1 MYTCRLPHC
10 TCTVLCLKFSE
21 MLCLVERDRT
31 GLAVHCALGLIS
43 PLSLRSVK
51 MKVTT
56 ALDRAF
62 AALFYGISSL
72 LVVFV
77 NKIVL
82 STYGFPSFL
91 FLACMQFVATC
102 VVLIILKILGRI
114 EIPRLSL
121 EIIFEVLPV
130 SLMFLG
136 NVISGLG
143 STQALNLPMFTALRR
158 FSILMTM
165 IGEYWVLS
173 SVPSKSVAV
182 SVALMVG
189 GAVIAAMFDLT
200 FNAWGY
206 FYILLNDIFTALNG
220 VYLKKAS
227 LSSKCSKMAVLFY
240 NSAFS
245 AFFVFLFFL
254 AGQVYYYDHNVGSAD
269 GSELHRVLSFEH
281 WTDPQFMTL
290 FFLAATMGSVLN
302 YSIFLC
308 TSVNSALTTAVVG
321 CLKNVLTT
329 YASMML
335 LTDYSFS
342 WVNFIGLNVSIAGS
356 LVYTYA
362 VMYMGNANK
371 SSTNNSAATKGP

>member
-1 MYTCRLPHC
+1 MR
-10 TCTVLCLKFSE
+10 
-21 MLCLVERDRT
+21 M
-31 GLAVHCALGLIS
+31 
-43 PLSLRSVK
+43 
-51 MKVTT
+51 TT
-56 ALDRAF
+56 TLDRIF

-82 STYGFPSFL
+82 TTYEFPSFL
-91 FLACMQFVATC
+91 FLACMQFFATC
-102 VVLIILKILGRI
+102 VVLGVLSVARYI
-114 EIPRLSL
+114 ELPRLSV
-121 EIIFEVLPV
+121 EIIREVLPV

-165 IGEYWVLS
+165 MGEYLVLS
-173 SVPSKSVAV
+173 SVPSNPVAISVAM
-182 SVALMVG
+182 MVG
-189 GAVIAAMFDLT
+189 GAVIAAVFDLT

-245 AFFVFLFFL
+245 SFFVIIFFMT
-254 AGQVYYYDHNVGSAD
+254 GQMYYYDHNVGSAE
-269 GSELHRVLSFEH
+269 GSELDRVLRFKG
-281 WTDPQFMTL
+281 WMKLDFILL
-290 FFLAATMGSVLN
+290 FVLAATMGSVLN

-329 YASMML
+329 YVSMVL
-335 LTDYSFS
+335 LTDYTFS

-362 VMYMGNANK
+362 VMYLGNATAAAK
-371 SSTNNSAATKGP
+371 TTPPKVSGSARV

>member
-1 MYTCRLPHC
+1 
-10 TCTVLCLKFSE
+10 
-21 MLCLVERDRT
+21 
-31 GLAVHCALGLIS
+31 
-43 PLSLRSVK
+43 
-51 MKVTT
+51 MKV
-56 ALDRAF
+56 ASGLDRF
-62 AALFYGISSL
+62 LAALFYAISSL

-82 STYGFPSFL
+82 TTYEFPSFL
-91 FLACMQFVATC
+91 FLACMQFLATC
-102 VVLIILKILGRI
+102 LVLAVLSIMRRI
-114 EIPRLSL
+114 ELPRLS
-121 EIIFEVLPV
+121 FDVMREVLPV

-158 FSILMTM
+158 FSIMMTM
-165 IGEYWVLS
+165 IGEYFVLS
-173 SVPSKSVAV
+173 SVPSTAV
-182 SVALMVG
+182 SISVGMMVG

-227 LSSKCSKMAVLFY
+227 LSSKCTKMAVLFY

-245 AFFVFLFFL
+245 SFFVCLFFTV
-254 AGQVYYYDHNVGSAD
+254 GQIYYYDHNVGNAE
-269 GSELHRVLSFEH
+269 GSEMYRVWKYKGWS
-281 WTDPQFMTL
+281 DPQFLLL
-290 FFLAATMGSVLN
+290 FVLAATMGSVLN

-329 YASMML
+329 YASMLL

-356 LVYTYA
+356 LVYTY
-362 VMYMGNANK
+362 VELYMGNDSHV
-371 SSTNNSAATKGP
+371 SSSGVLAKGP

>member
-1 MYTCRLPHC
+1 MTTSL
-10 TCTVLCLKFSE
+10 
-21 MLCLVERDRT
+21 ER
-31 GLAVHCALGLIS
+31 I
-43 PLSLRSVK
+43 
-51 MKVTT
+51 
-56 ALDRAF
+56 F

-82 STYGFPSFL
+82 TTYEFPSFL

-102 VVLIILKILGRI
+102 VVLGVLSTARYI
-114 EIPRLSL
+114 ELPRLSL
-121 EIIFEVLPV
+121 EIVREVLPV

-165 IGEYWVLS
+165 IGEYLVLS
-173 SVPSKSVAV
+173 SVPSSPVAV
-182 SVALMVG
+182 SVAMMVG
-189 GAVIAAMFDLT
+189 GAVIAAAFDLT

-206 FYILLNDIFTALNG
+206 FYILLNDVFTALNG

-245 AFFVFLFFL
+245 SFFVFIFFM
-254 AGQVYYYDHNVGSAD
+254 AGQMYYYDHNVGSAE
-269 GSELHRVLSFEH
+269 GSELDRVLRFEG
-281 WTDPQFMTL
+281 WQDPNFILL
-290 FFLAATMGSVLN
+290 FVLAATMGSVLN

-321 CLKNVLTT
+321 CLKNVMTT
-329 YASMML
+329 YVSMIL
-335 LTDYSFS
+335 LTDYTFS
-342 WVNFIGLNVSIAGS
+342 WVNFIGLNFSIAGS

-362 VMYMGNANK
+362 VMYLGK
-371 SSTNNSAATKGP
+371 ATA